1 MTSIGCAFIFFLCFW
16 FYCEPCQVVIVVVAS
31 VFFLVSC
38 DLDSGVVLI
47 RILLLSIF
55 SVAKS
60 ELIFPLVR
68 SALGLWWN
76 LRGYKINVIVFF
88 NISSVLSAFG
98 SRVEPVRL

>member
-1 MTSIGCAFIFFLCFW
+1 M
-16 FYCEPCQVVIVVVAS
+16 VAS
-31 VFFLVSC
+31 VFLLVSC
-38 DLDSGVVLI
+38 DLDSGVVVI

-98 SRVEPVRL
+98 SGVDPVRL

>member
-1 MTSIGCAFIFFLCFW
+1 MLSYFSHFLV
-16 FYCEPCQVVIVVVAS
+16 YCEPCQVVIVVVAS
-31 VFFLVSC
+31 VFLLVSC
-38 DLDSGVVLI
+38 DLDSGVVVI

-98 SRVEPVRL
+98 SGVDPVRL